1 MMDVFDLSELC
12 HGDRRV
18 GWQPAPTGAES
29 RHSAGIHMSQP
40 PWREESGGE
49 GPWRTPQG
57 GSRRCGALNQEL
69 GWSASSWGWPSTKG
83 AAYSGK
89 CGLHQP
95 WASEDLA
102 LSPADPGWPW
112 ASHPNSLNFISFS
125 VKWWQFLVFIQHWM
139 HAFLSAYY
147 VLAAGNRKMSR
158 WQGAC
163 LQRLL
168 TL

>member
-1 MMDVFDLSELC
+1 MSCEEWTISCCRISPLRAAPWVHQAFVPGVLGQTQLSIPEMMDVFDLSELC

-49 GPWRTPQG
+49 GPWRAPQG
-57 GSRRCGALNQEL
+57 GSRRCGALDQEL

-102 LSPADPGWPW
+102 LSPADPG
-112 ASHPNSLNFISFS
+112 
-125 VKWWQFLVFIQHWM
+125 
-139 HAFLSAYY
+139 
-147 VLAAGNRKMSR
+147 
-158 WQGAC
+158 
-163 LQRLL
+163 
-168 TL
+168 